1 MLIHLKNVL
10 TADELARGR
19 ALLHSPE
26 APWIDGRR
34 SAGAQAAQ
42 QKSNEQL
49 AQDSAMAAELRQLV
63 LGALRRDALLF
74 SAALPRRFFNPL
86 FNRYSGQS
94 NHYGNHIDGAVLSIE
109 EKPQHPKSNYCV
121 TGLYFYDGHAS
132 RLAKL
137 VRPSERGELEITD
150 LNRLYLERGALRAQ
164 LLRRGFAWLDTGT
177 MEALVDA
184 ADFVRMIE
192 QRQGIKISAPEEIA
206 YRFGWIDREL
216 LLISAARYGKSP
228 YGKHLQNVAEG
239 KLL

>member
-19 ALLHSPE
+19 TLLHSPE

-94 NHYGNHIDGAVLSIE
+94 NHYGNHIDGAVLHSRADDAWVRTDVSCTLFFSDPDE
-109 EKPQHPKSNYCV
+109 
-121 TGLYFYDGHAS
+121 YDGGELVVQDTYGEHG
-132 RLAKL
+132 AKL
-137 VRPSERGELEITD
+137 PAGDAV
-150 LNRLYLERGALRAQ
+150 LYPGTSLHQVTPVTRGARIASFFWIESMVRSDEQRRLLFDMDMALLALRQRNGESDEATRLTGTYHN
-164 LLRRGFAWLDTGT
+164 LLRMWA
-177 MEALVDA
+177 
-184 ADFVRMIE
+184 
-192 QRQGIKISAPEEIA
+192 
-206 YRFGWIDREL
+206 
-216 LLISAARYGKSP
+216 SP
-228 YGKHLQNVAEG
+228 
-239 KLL
+239 

>member
-86 FNRYSGQS
+86 FNRYRGQS
-94 NHYGNHIDGAVLSIE
+94 NHYGNHIDGAVLDYVARLLE
-109 EKPQHPKSNYCV
+109 VTRDDPQTSLGASV
-121 TGLYFYDGHAS
+121 RGGLALVRCARVLAAAS
-132 RLAKL
+132 GRGYVVPDDIKELAIPVLAHRLIPSSEARLAGRGPEDVVRDL
-137 VRPSERGELEITD
+137 VARVPVPTVPGEDDRPGRVSLRS
-150 LNRLYLERGALRAQ
+150 ALR
-164 LLRRGFAWLDTGT
+164 
-177 MEALVDA
+177 
-184 ADFVRMIE
+184 
-192 QRQGIKISAPEEIA
+192 
-206 YRFGWIDREL
+206 
-216 LLISAARYGKSP
+216 
-228 YGKHLQNVAEG
+228 
-239 KLL
+239 